1 MLSTLGSLA
10 LMSYFSLSKTIMR
23 QREDISHIVMSE
35 EEKDAFDKVVAA
47 CAIDKTVDEVP
58 IYEDLLGIDA

>member
-1 MLSTLGSLA
+1 M
-10 LMSYFSLSKTIMR
+10 
-23 QREDISHIVMSE
+23 VMSE

-47 CAIDKTVDEVP
+47 CATGKTVEEVP

>member
-1 MLSTLGSLA
+1 M
-10 LMSYFSLSKTIMR
+10 M
-23 QREDISHIVMSE
+23 MSE

-47 CAIDKTVDEVP
+47 CATYKTADEVS